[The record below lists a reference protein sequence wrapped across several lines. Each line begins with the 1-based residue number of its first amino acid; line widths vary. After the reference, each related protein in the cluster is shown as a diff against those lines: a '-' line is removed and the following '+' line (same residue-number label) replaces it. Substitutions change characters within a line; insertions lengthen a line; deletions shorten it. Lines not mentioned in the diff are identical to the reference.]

1 MRNGVQFGTERR
13 LIERLQNR
21 LPPRWRTVLRR
32 LPPGSRDTG
41 YDALLEIASP
51 DGSKGVFAGEGRRRI
66 DPRDVPSV
74 VGAAKR
80 ASDGRPVLLLTEF
93 LSKRTRD
100 VLRQEGAS
108 YADATGNIRVALDR
122 PGLFL
127 EAQGSDRDP
136 GSEPRPL
143 RSLRGAA
150 AGRIVRALCDIDP
163 PYGVRE
169 LALKA
174 STPLGSVGRVIGLL
188 DREALVERD
197 GRGRVEKARRP
208 ELVRR
213 WVQDY
218 GLQKSNDA
226 TSYLAPRGIPAF
238 LDGLRSARGYS
249 ITGSLAASR
258 RSTVAPSRLATVYT
272 EEPDT
277 LAQELRLSEAQIGA
291 NVLLLCPY
299 DPVVF
304 ERTWSE
310 DGMVFAALSQVAAD
324 LLTSPGRGP
333 SEGEDLLRWMQEN
346 VRGWEG

>member
-1 MRNGVQFGTERR
+1 MAR
-13 LIERLQNR
+13 LTSTSA
-21 LPPRWRTVLRR
+21 P
-32 LPPGSRDTG
+32 
-41 YDALLEIASP
+41 
-51 DGSKGVFAGEGRRRI
+51 
-66 DPRDVPSV
+66 VPSV
-74 VGAAKR
+74 VGGAKR
-80 ASDGRPVLLLTEF
+80 ASDGRPVLVLTQF

-100 VLRQEGAS
+100 VLKQEGAS
-108 YADATGNIRVALDR
+108 YADATGNLRIALDR

-127 EAQGSDRDP
+127 EAQGSDKDP

-174 STPLGSVGRVIGLL
+174 STPLGSVGRVVGFL

-197 GRGRVEKARRP
+197 ERGRIEKARRSD
-208 ELVRR
+208 LVRR

-218 GLQKSNDA
+218 GLQRSNDA
-226 TSYLAPRGIPAF
+226 ISCLAPRGIPSM
-238 LDGLRSARGYS
+238 LDRLKGLTDYS
-249 ITGSLAASR
+249 LTGSLAASR
-258 RSTVAPSRLATVYT
+258 RRTVAPARLAMVYT
-272 EEPDT
+272 REPGE
-277 LAQELRLSEAQIGA
+277 LAEALGVRETDAGA
-291 NVLLLCPY
+291 NVLLLRPY

-310 DGMVFAALSQVAAD
+310 DGLFFAALSQVAAD

-333 SEGEDLLRWMQEN
+333 SEGEELLRWMQEN
-346 VRGWEG
+346 VRGWEA

>member
-1 MRNGVQFGTERR
+1 
-13 LIERLQNR
+13 L
-21 LPPRWRTVLRR
+21 VL
-32 LPPGSRDTG
+32 TQ
-41 YDALLEIASP
+41 
-51 DGSKGVFAGEGRRRI
+51 
-66 DPRDVPSV
+66 
-74 VGAAKR
+74 
-80 ASDGRPVLLLTEF
+80 F

-100 VLRQEGAS
+100 VLKQEGAS
-108 YADATGNIRVALDR
+108 YADATGNLRIALDR

-127 EAQGSDRDP
+127 EAQGSDKDP

-174 STPLGSVGRVIGLL
+174 STPLGSVGRVGGFL

-197 GRGRVEKARRP
+197 ERGRIEKARRSD
-208 ELVRR
+208 LVRR

-218 GLQKSNDA
+218 GLQRSNDA
-226 TSYLAPRGIPAF
+226 ISCLAPRGIPSM
-238 LDGLRSARGYS
+238 LDRLKGLTDYS
-249 ITGSLAASR
+249 LTGSLAASR
-258 RSTVAPSRLATVYT
+258 RRTVAPARLAMVYT
-272 EEPDT
+272 REPGE
-277 LAQELRLSEAQIGA
+277 LAEALGVRETDAGA
-291 NVLLLCPY
+291 NVLLLRPY

-310 DGMVFAALSQVAAD
+310 DGLFFAALSQVAAD

-333 SEGEDLLRWMQEN
+333 SEGEELLRWMQEN
-346 VRGWEG
+346 VRGWEA